1 LNHTLRRVFCGVQNF
16 FGQRIAVVVSHPVS
30 SCLIPCIGTSNV
42 YTESTGTPLASFFE
56 TMPPWYAKSSPIN
69 PTTYPLGAYDPDP
82 DKTWLSA
89 LDAHRVMLPDM
100 IDSDFTTS
108 RTWSHE
114 ADHEDIRYGAVM
126 APESILESKTCNPW
140 GGGVI
145 DPGDGKSL
153 GEGMAPP
160 NGW

>member
-69 PTTYPLGAYDPDP
+69 PTTYPLGAYDPNP
-82 DKTWLSA
+82 DKTLLSA
-89 LDAHRVMLPDM
+89 LNAHRAMHPDM
-100 IDSDFTTS
+100 VGADFTTS
-108 RTWSHE
+108 RTRSHD
-114 ADHEDIRYGAVM
+114 ADQGDIRHEAVM
-126 APESILESKTCNPW
+126 ARESILERNADVPW
-140 GGGVI
+140 GNGANGL
-145 DPGDGKSL
+145 GDGNSP
-153 GEGMAPP
+153 GEGIASP